1 MSFWQKIFR
10 TVSNLGDSSDHT
22 IHDAARRG
30 DFEKARVL
38 LMGNSDLVFARDN
51 FSWTPLHAAAFRGYE
66 DIAEMLLANGADVNA
81 KDQIDGTP
89 LHYAADKGHKKV
101 VELLLINNADVKVK
115 NTDGETPL
123 QVAESSGH
131 NNVAEL
137 LRHARTEYYPVRH
150 TPRRGRD
157 GRHE

>member
-89 LHYAADKGHKKV
+89 LHYAADKGHKSEEHTSELQSLRHLV
-101 VELLLINNADVKVK
+101 CRLLLEKK
-115 NTDGETPL
+115 KTK
-123 QVAESSGH
+123 
-131 NNVAEL
+131 
-137 LRHARTEYYPVRH
+137 
-150 TPRRGRD
+150 
-157 GRHE
+157 